1 MTGSVLQMGKL
12 RHRAGKKALTVG
24 EDSLPAVCSEPLH
37 PVAQLKEK
45 EAQRAPRTSPHPFS
59 CAWLSPWQGLG

>member
-1 MTGSVLQMGKL
+1 MTGSVLQVGKL

-24 EDSLPAVCSEPLH
+24 EDSLPALCSEPLH

-45 EAQRAPRTSPHPFS
+45 QPQKAPLTSPRPF
-59 CAWLSPWQGLG
+59 CCTRLSPWQGLG